1 MTNDPRLAIKSFIV
15 GRFPQADLGDDQ
27 DIFAL
32 GFVNSLFATE
42 LVMFIE
48 GTFGIVIPNEEL
60 TLDNFRTIAS
70 MAELVARQSPKD
82 STDQSAGQSAD
93 RSPNG
98 ARSA

>member
-1 MTNDPRLAIKSFIV
+1 VTNDPRLEIKSFIV
-15 GRFPQADLGDDQ
+15 GRFPQADLADDQ

-48 GTFGIVIPNEEL
+48 GTFGIEIPNEEL

-70 MAELVARQSPKD
+70 MAELVARQSP
-82 STDQSAGQSAD
+82 
-93 RSPNG
+93 NG
-98 ARSA
+98 VRSA

>member
-1 MTNDPRLAIKSFIV
+1 VTNDPLLEIKSFII

-60 TLDNFRTIAS
+60 TLDNFRTVAS
-70 MAELVARQSPKD
+70 MAELVARQSPTEQPNT
-82 STDQSAGQSAD
+82 STGE
-93 RSPNG
+93 SPHG
-98 ARSA
+98 VRAT